1 MTPRDPEATKRRIFE
16 AATAEFAARGVAG
29 ARIDRIAAAASA
41 NKQLIYAYFGNKQA
55 LFDAVVSQHVTRFLD
70 EVPFDA
76 TRLPEFGVAAYDF
89 FLAHPEIVRLGSWHA
104 LELGES
110 EHRIEVI
117 ERAIREHTRAVA
129 RAQADGLI
137 DATIGAAELVAM
149 VISIAQ
155 TWAIAAPERR
165 NPIGDSPRTRTR
177 QRAGVLEA
185 CRRLVASAR

>member
-1 MTPRDPEATKRRIFE
+1 MRRDPAATKRRIFD
-16 AATAEFAARGVAG
+16 AATAEFASRGVAG

-41 NKQLIYAYFGNKQA
+41 NKQLIYAYFGSKQE
-55 LFDAVVSQHVTRFLD
+55 LFDAVVSEHVTRFLA
-70 EVPFDA
+70 EVPLDA

-104 LELGES
+104 LELEES

-117 ERAIREHTRAVA
+117 ERAIRDHTRAIA
-129 RAQADGLI
+129 LAQAEGLI
-137 DATIGAAELVAM
+137 DATIGAAELLAL

-155 TWAIAAPERR
+155 TWAIAAPERD
-165 NPIGDSPRTRTR
+165 PGADSPRVRAR

-185 CRRLVASAR
+185 CRRLVVAPP